1 MFMFSS
7 VEVQYP
13 LHHHHRHLKYNVPEM
28 FSFSLVVFLCRRSF
42 YGAVISILFAINF
55 LVF

>member
-13 LHHHHRHLKYNVPEM
+13 LHHHHHLKYNVPEM

-42 YGAVISILFAINF
+42 HGAVISILFAINF